1 VGFMLGLG
9 SMSEIPGLI
18 IAISILALFGK
29 IYWEQA
35 SELIRLRAAL
45 AEVQKS
51 TTISRAIIVAREALA
66 KG

>member
-29 IYWEQA
+29 IYWEQG

>member
-1 VGFMLGLG
+1 MLGLG

-29 IYWEQA
+29 IYWGQA
-35 SELIRLRAAL
+35 SDRIRLRAAL

>member
-1 VGFMLGLG
+1 MKP
-9 SMSEIPGLI
+9 MSEIPGLI
-18 IAISILALFGK
+18 IAISILALFGRF
-29 IYWEQA
+29 YWGQA

-51 TTISRAIIVAREALA
+51 TTISRAILVAREAPV